1 LDDALAF
8 VSGGSNSS
16 GWNAYHRINPQ
27 VSLTQALDKGHRIS
41 DGLGQRLLR
50 KCSGLAQV
58 VVVFHQGE
66 ELFRSTPDITQGE
79 IPILEV
85 PNRKTIIDD
94 IEKQKW
100 PSISNWCLVFIAGTA
115 VLFFAVIKPTLDQ
128 SHICPVMS
136 HCSTILWF
144 LNLEVVQCRLIRL
157 HIQIV
162 IMQKNTRCQPVEIPK
177 ILLRINR
184 WTLIASLSS
193 LQFSGAKNMT
203 ATIAIE
209 NRLGQMLVV
218 LLFSEAVVQPGWSTN
233 ASEAR
238 TLVFF

>member
-1 LDDALAF
+1 
-8 VSGGSNSS
+8 
-16 GWNAYHRINPQ
+16 
-27 VSLTQALDKGHRIS
+27 
-41 DGLGQRLLR
+41 
-50 KCSGLAQV
+50 
-58 VVVFHQGE
+58 
-66 ELFRSTPDITQGE
+66 
-79 IPILEV
+79 
-85 PNRKTIIDD
+85 
-94 IEKQKW
+94 
-100 PSISNWCLVFIAGTA
+100 
-115 VLFFAVIKPTLDQ
+115 
-128 SHICPVMS
+128 
-136 HCSTILWF
+136 
-144 LNLEVVQCRLIRL
+144 
-157 HIQIV
+157 
-162 IMQKNTRCQPVEIPK
+162 MQKNTRCQPVEIPK